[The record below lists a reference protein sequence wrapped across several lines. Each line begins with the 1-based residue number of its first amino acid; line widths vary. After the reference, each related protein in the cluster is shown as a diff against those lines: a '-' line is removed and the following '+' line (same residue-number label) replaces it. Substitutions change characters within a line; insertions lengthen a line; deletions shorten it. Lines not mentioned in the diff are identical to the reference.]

1 MAMMQGSNKPKK
13 DAKPMGGPPVEM
25 MTPEVLAP
33 PTGMEGREADV
44 AESMQVLVR
53 TMQIQ
58 IPYPHDMNDALLK
71 AHLNAVQFAKDN
83 DMLDK
88 YVEHDRETMQ
98 PLLERTKN
106 MIDKTG
112 NKELALVM
120 MYERTG
126 CFFQMCLD
134 AKIEPGKR
142 TFTFPFKKV
151 LDAATRLGQFD
162 LTQEELLDKWWRPRY
177 EGYGKAIGVEFK
189 ISDMDENGKV
199 TIELAD

>member
-13 DAKPMGGPPVEM
+13 GDKPMGGPPVEM
-25 MTPEVLAP
+25 MRPEVLAP
-33 PTGMEGREADV
+33 PTGIEGREVDV

-71 AHLNAVQFAKDN
+71 AHLTAIQFAKN
-83 DMLDK
+83 NGMLEQ
-88 YVEHDRETMQ
+88 YVQHDRETMQ
-98 PLLERTKN
+98 PLLDRTKN

-120 MYERTG
+120 IFERTG

-162 LTQEELLDKWWRPRY
+162 MSEKELLDNWWRPRY
-177 EGYGKAIGVEFK
+177 AGYGEAVGVKFN

-199 TIELAD
+199 TVTLAD

>member
-13 DAKPMGGPPVEM
+13 GDKPMGGPPVEM
-25 MTPEVLAP
+25 MRPEVLAP
-33 PTGMEGREADV
+33 PTGIEGREVDV

-71 AHLNAVQFAKDN
+71 AHLTAIQFAKN
-83 DMLDK
+83 NGMLEQ
-88 YVEHDRETMQ
+88 YVQHDRETMQ
-98 PLLERTKN
+98 PLLDRTKN

-120 MYERTG
+120 IFERTG

-162 LTQEELLDKWWRPRY
+162 MTEKELLDNWWRPRY
-177 EGYGKAIGVEFK
+177 AGYGEAVGVKFN

-199 TIELAD
+199 TVTLAD

>member
-1 MAMMQGSNKPKK
+1 M
-13 DAKPMGGPPVEM
+13 
-25 MTPEVLAP
+25 LAP
-33 PTGMEGREADV
+33 PTGMEGRESDV
-44 AESMQVLVR
+44 SESMQVLVR

-71 AHLNAVQFAKDN
+71 AHLTAIQFAKDN
-83 DMLDK
+83 NMLEQ
-88 YVEHDRETMQ
+88 YVQHDRDTMQ
-98 PLLERTKN
+98 PLLDRTKN

-120 MYERTG
+120 IFERTG

-134 AKIEPGKR
+134 AKIQPGKR

-162 LTQEELLDKWWRPRY
+162 LTEEELLDKWWRPRY
-177 EGYGKAIGVEFK
+177 AGYGEAVGVEFN

-199 TIELAD
+199 TVTLAD

>member
-13 DAKPMGGPPVEM
+13 GDKPMGGPPVEM
-25 MTPEVLAP
+25 MRPEVLAP
-33 PTGMEGREADV
+33 PTGIEGREVDV

-71 AHLNAVQFAKDN
+71 AHLTAIQFAKN
-83 DMLDK
+83 NGMLEQ
-88 YVEHDRETMQ
+88 YVQHDRETMQ
-98 PLLERTKN
+98 PLLDRTKN

-120 MYERTG
+120 IFERTG

-162 LTQEELLDKWWRPRY
+162 MTEKELLDNWWRPRY
-177 EGYGKAIGVEFK
+177 AGYGEAVGVKFN

-199 TIELAD
+199 TVTLAE

>member
-13 DAKPMGGPPVEM
+13 ADKPMGGPPVEM
-25 MTPEVLAP
+25 MRPEVLAP
-33 PTGMEGREADV
+33 PTGIEGREVDV

-71 AHLNAVQFAKDN
+71 AHLTAIQFAKN
-83 DMLDK
+83 NGMLEQ
-88 YVEHDRETMQ
+88 YVQHDRETMQ
-98 PLLERTKN
+98 PLLDRTKN

-120 MYERTG
+120 IFERTG

-162 LTQEELLDKWWRPRY
+162 MTEKELLDNWWRPRY
-177 EGYGKAIGVEFK
+177 AGYGEAVGVKFN

-199 TIELAD
+199 TVTLAD

>member
-13 DAKPMGGPPVEM
+13 GDKPMGGPPVEM
-25 MTPEVLAP
+25 MRPEVLAP
-33 PTGMEGREADV
+33 PTGIEGREVDV

-71 AHLNAVQFAKDN
+71 AHLTAIQFAKN
-83 DMLDK
+83 NGMLEQ
-88 YVEHDRETMQ
+88 YVQHDRDTMQ
-98 PLLERTKN
+98 PLLDRTKN

-120 MYERTG
+120 IFERTG
-126 CFFQMCLD
+126 CFFLMCLD

-162 LTQEELLDKWWRPRY
+162 MTEKELLDNWWRPRY
-177 EGYGKAIGVEFK
+177 AGYGEAVGVKFN

-199 TIELAD
+199 TVTLAD

>member
-13 DAKPMGGPPVEM
+13 EGKPMGGPPVEM

-33 PTGMEGREADV
+33 PTGMEGRESDV
-44 AESMQVLVR
+44 SESMQVLVR

-71 AHLNAVQFAKDN
+71 AHLTAIQFAKDN
-83 DMLDK
+83 NMLEQ
-88 YVEHDRETMQ
+88 YVQHDRDTMQ
-98 PLLERTKN
+98 PLLDRTKN

-120 MYERTG
+120 IFERTG

-134 AKIEPGKR
+134 AKIQPGKR

-162 LTQEELLDKWWRPRY
+162 LTEEELRDTWWRPRY
-177 EGYGKAIGVEFK
+177 AGYGEAVGVEFN

-199 TIELAD
+199 TVTLAD

>member
-13 DAKPMGGPPVEM
+13 GDKPMGGPPVEM
-25 MTPEVLAP
+25 MRPEVLAP
-33 PTGMEGREADV
+33 PTGIEGREVDV

-71 AHLNAVQFAKDN
+71 AHLTAIQFAKN
-83 DMLDK
+83 NGMLEQ
-88 YVEHDRETMQ
+88 YVQHDRETMQ
-98 PLLERTKN
+98 PLLDRTKN
-106 MIDKTG
+106 MIEKTG

-120 MYERTG
+120 IFERTG

-162 LTQEELLDKWWRPRY
+162 MTEKELLDNWWRPRY
-177 EGYGKAIGVEFK
+177 AGYGEAVGVKFN

>member
-13 DAKPMGGPPVEM
+13 EDKPMGGPPVEM
-25 MTPEVLAP
+25 MRPEVLAP
-33 PTGMEGREADV
+33 PTGIEGREVDV

-71 AHLNAVQFAKDN
+71 AHLTAIQFAKDN
-83 DMLDK
+83 GMFEQ
-88 YVEHDRETMQ
+88 YVQHDRETMQ
-98 PLLERTKN
+98 PLLDRTKN
-106 MIDKTG
+106 MIEKTG

-120 MYERTG
+120 IFERTG

-151 LDAATRLGQFD
+151 LDAATRSGS
-162 LTQEELLDKWWRPRY
+162 
-177 EGYGKAIGVEFK
+177 I
-189 ISDMDENGKV
+189 
-199 TIELAD
+199 

>member
-13 DAKPMGGPPVEM
+13 EGKPMGGPPVEM

-71 AHLNAVQFAKDN
+71 AHLTAIQFAKN
-83 DMLDK
+83 NGMLEQ
-88 YVEHDRETMQ
+88 YVQHDRETMQ
-98 PLLERTKN
+98 PLLDRTKS

-120 MYERTG
+120 IFERTG

-134 AKIEPGKR
+134 AKIQPGKR

-151 LDAATRLGQFD
+151 LEAATRLGQFD
-162 LTQEELLDKWWRPRY
+162 MTEKELLDNWWRPRY
-177 EGYGKAIGVEFK
+177 AGYGEAVGVKFN

-199 TIELAD
+199 TVTLAE

>member
-13 DAKPMGGPPVEM
+13 GDKPMGGPPVEM
-25 MTPEVLAP
+25 MRPEVLAP
-33 PTGMEGREADV
+33 PTGIEGREVDV

-71 AHLNAVQFAKDN
+71 AHLTAIQFAKN
-83 DMLDK
+83 NGMLEQ
-88 YVEHDRETMQ
+88 YVQHDRETMQ
-98 PLLERTKN
+98 PLLDRPKN

-120 MYERTG
+120 IFERTG

-162 LTQEELLDKWWRPRY
+162 MTEKELLDNWWRPRY
-177 EGYGKAIGVEFK
+177 AGYGEAVGVKFN

-199 TIELAD
+199 TVTLAD

>member
-13 DAKPMGGPPVEM
+13 EGKPMGGPPVEM

-33 PTGMEGREADV
+33 PTGMEGRESDV
-44 AESMQVLVR
+44 SESMQVLVR

-71 AHLNAVQFAKDN
+71 AHLTAIQFAKDN
-83 DMLDK
+83 NMLEQ
-88 YVEHDRETMQ
+88 YVQHDRDTMQ
-98 PLLERTKN
+98 PLLDRTKN

-120 MYERTG
+120 IFERTG

-134 AKIEPGKR
+134 AKIQPGKR

-162 LTQEELLDKWWRPRY
+162 RTEEELRDKWWRPRY
-177 EGYGKAIGVEFK
+177 AGYGEAVGVEFN

-199 TIELAD
+199 TVTLAD

>member
-1 MAMMQGSNKPKK
+1 MQGSNKPKK
-13 DAKPMGGPPVEM
+13 GDKPMGGPPVEM
-25 MTPEVLAP
+25 MRPEVLAP
-33 PTGMEGREADV
+33 PTGIEGREVDV

-71 AHLNAVQFAKDN
+71 AHLTAIQFAKN
-83 DMLDK
+83 NGMLEQ
-88 YVEHDRETMQ
+88 YVQHDRETMQ
-98 PLLERTKN
+98 PLLDRTKN

-120 MYERTG
+120 IFERTG

-162 LTQEELLDKWWRPRY
+162 MTEKELLDNWWRPRY
-177 EGYGKAIGVEFK
+177 AGYGEAVGVKFN

-199 TIELAD
+199 TVTLAD

>member
-13 DAKPMGGPPVEM
+13 GDKPMGGPPVEM
-25 MTPEVLAP
+25 MRPEVLAP
-33 PTGMEGREADV
+33 PTGIEGREVDV

-71 AHLNAVQFAKDN
+71 AHLTAIQFAKN
-83 DMLDK
+83 NGMLEQ
-88 YVEHDRETMQ
+88 YVQHDRETMQ
-98 PLLERTKN
+98 PLLDRTKN

-120 MYERTG
+120 IFERTG

-162 LTQEELLDKWWRPRY
+162 MTEKELLDNWWRPRY
-177 EGYGKAIGVEFK
+177 AGYGEAVGVKFN

-199 TIELAD
+199 TITLAD

>member
-13 DAKPMGGPPVEM
+13 GDKPMGGPPVEM
-25 MTPEVLAP
+25 MRPEVLAP
-33 PTGMEGREADV
+33 PTGIEGREVDV

-71 AHLNAVQFAKDN
+71 AHLTAIQFAKN
-83 DMLDK
+83 NGMLEQ
-88 YVEHDRETMQ
+88 YVQHDRETMQ
-98 PLLERTKN
+98 PLLDRTKN

-120 MYERTG
+120 IFERTG

-162 LTQEELLDKWWRPRY
+162 MTEKELLDNWWRPRY
-177 EGYGKAIGVEFK
+177 AGYGEAVGVKFN

-199 TIELAD
+199 TVTIAD

>member
-13 DAKPMGGPPVEM
+13 EGKPMGGPPVEM

-33 PTGMEGREADV
+33 PTGIEGREADV

-83 DMLDK
+83 GMLDK
-88 YVEHDRETMQ
+88 YIEHDRETMQ

-106 MIDKTG
+106 MRSEEHPSDWSSDARSSAPIFFLRSNSG
-112 NKELALVM
+112 CMVFLSCS
-120 MYERTG
+120 MY
-126 CFFQMCLD
+126 
-134 AKIEPGKR
+134 
-142 TFTFPFKKV
+142 
-151 LDAATRLGQFD
+151 
-162 LTQEELLDKWWRPRY
+162 
-177 EGYGKAIGVEFK
+177 
-189 ISDMDENGKV
+189 
-199 TIELAD
+199 

>member
-1 MAMMQGSNKPKK
+1 MEMMQGSNKPKK
-13 DAKPMGGPPVEM
+13 EGKPMGGPPVEM

-33 PTGMEGREADV
+33 PTGMEGRESDV
-44 AESMQVLVR
+44 SESMQVLVR

-71 AHLNAVQFAKDN
+71 AHLTAIQFAKDN
-83 DMLDK
+83 NMLEQ
-88 YVEHDRETMQ
+88 YVQHDRDTMQ
-98 PLLERTKN
+98 PLLDRTKN

-120 MYERTG
+120 IFERTG

-134 AKIEPGKR
+134 AKIQPGKR
-142 TFTFPFKKV
+142 TFTFQFKKV

-162 LTQEELLDKWWRPRY
+162 LTEEELLDKWWRPRY
-177 EGYGKAIGVEFK
+177 AGYGEAVGVEFN

-199 TIELAD
+199 TVTLAD

>member
-13 DAKPMGGPPVEM
+13 GDKPMGGPPVEM
-25 MTPEVLAP
+25 MRPEVLAP
-33 PTGMEGREADV
+33 PTGIEGREVDV

-71 AHLNAVQFAKDN
+71 AHLTAIQFAKN
-83 DMLDK
+83 NGMLEQ
-88 YVEHDRETMQ
+88 YVQHDRETMQ
-98 PLLERTKN
+98 PLLDRTKN

-120 MYERTG
+120 IFERTG

-162 LTQEELLDKWWRPRY
+162 MTEKELLDNWWRPRY
-177 EGYGKAIGVEFK
+177 AGYGEAVGVKFN

-199 TIELAD
+199 TVTRAD

>member
-1 MAMMQGSNKPKK
+1 MMQGSNKPKK
-13 DAKPMGGPPVEM
+13 GDKPMGGPPVEM

-33 PTGMEGREADV
+33 PTGIEGREADV

-83 DMLDK
+83 GMLDK
-88 YVEHDRETMQ
+88 YIEHDRETMQ

-151 LDAATRLGQFD
+151 LAAATRLGQFD
-162 LTQEELLDKWWRPRY
+162 LTEEELLDKWWRPRY
-177 EGYGKAIGVEFK
+177 EGYGKAIGVEGN
-189 ISDMDENGKV
+189 ISDMDENGTV
-199 TIELAD
+199 TITLAD

>member
-13 DAKPMGGPPVEM
+13 GDKPMGGPPVEM

-33 PTGMEGREADV
+33 PTGIEGREADV

-83 DMLDK
+83 GMLDK
-88 YVEHDRETMQ
+88 YIEHDRETMQ

-151 LDAATRLGQFD
+151 LAAATRLGQFD
-162 LTQEELLDKWWRPRY
+162 LTEEELLDKWWRPRY
-177 EGYGKAIGVEFK
+177 EGHGKARGVEFNL
-189 ISDMDENGKV
+189 SDMDENGKV
-199 TIELAD
+199 SITLAD

>member
-13 DAKPMGGPPVEM
+13 EGKPMGGPPVEM

-71 AHLNAVQFAKDN
+71 AHLTAIQFAKN
-83 DMLDK
+83 NGMLEQ
-88 YVEHDRETMQ
+88 YVHHDRETMQ
-98 PLLERTKN
+98 PLLDRTKS

-120 MYERTG
+120 IFERTG

-134 AKIEPGKR
+134 AKIQPGKR

-151 LDAATRLGQFD
+151 LEAATRLGQFD
-162 LTQEELLDKWWRPRY
+162 MTEKELLDNWWRPRY
-177 EGYGKAIGVEFK
+177 AGYGEAVGVKFN

-199 TIELAD
+199 TVTLAD

>member
-1 MAMMQGSNKPKK
+1 MALAENKSPSYIPTR
-13 DAKPMGGPPVEM
+13 DEITQLARDLI
-25 MTPEVLAP
+25 PELKERAQETEDIRKMP
-33 PTGMEGREADV
+33 EA
-44 AESMQVLVR
+44 
-53 TMQIQ
+53 
-58 IPYPHDMNDALLK
+58 N
-71 AHLNAVQFAKDN
+71 
-83 DMLDK
+83 
-88 YVEHDRETMQ
+88 MQ
-98 PLLERTKN
+98 PLLDRTKN

-120 MYERTG
+120 IFERTG

-162 LTQEELLDKWWRPRY
+162 MTEKELLDNWWRPRY
-177 EGYGKAIGVEFK
+177 AGYGEAVGVKFN

-199 TIELAD
+199 TVTLAD

>member
-13 DAKPMGGPPVEM
+13 GDKPMGGPPVEM
-25 MTPEVLAP
+25 MRPEVLAP
-33 PTGMEGREADV
+33 PTGIEGREVDV

-71 AHLNAVQFAKDN
+71 AHLTAIQFAKN
-83 DMLDK
+83 NGMLEQ
-88 YVEHDRETMQ
+88 YVQHDRETMQ
-98 PLLERTKN
+98 PLLDRTKN

-120 MYERTG
+120 IFERTG

-162 LTQEELLDKWWRPRY
+162 MTEKELLDNWWRPRY
-177 EGYGKAIGVEFK
+177 AGYGEAGGVKFN

-199 TIELAD
+199 TVTLAD

>member
-13 DAKPMGGPPVEM
+13 GDKPMGGPPVEM
-25 MTPEVLAP
+25 MKPEVLAP
-33 PTGMEGREADV
+33 PTGIEGREVDV

-71 AHLNAVQFAKDN
+71 AHLTAIQFAKN
-83 DMLDK
+83 NGMLEQ
-88 YVEHDRETMQ
+88 YVQHDRETMQ
-98 PLLERTKN
+98 PLLDRTKN

-120 MYERTG
+120 IFERTG

-162 LTQEELLDKWWRPRY
+162 MTEKELLDNWWRPRY
-177 EGYGKAIGVEFK
+177 AGYGEAVGVKFN

-199 TIELAD
+199 TVTLAD

>member
-1 MAMMQGSNKPKK
+1 
-13 DAKPMGGPPVEM
+13 MGGPPVEM

-33 PTGMEGREADV
+33 PTGIEGREADV

-83 DMLDK
+83 GMLDK
-88 YVEHDRETMQ
+88 YIEHDRETMQ

-151 LDAATRLGQFD
+151 LAAATRLGQFD
-162 LTQEELLDKWWRPRY
+162 LTEEELLDKWWRPRY
-177 EGYGKAIGVEFK
+177 EGYGKAIGVEFN
-189 ISDMDENGKV
+189 ISDMDDNGKV
-199 TIELAD
+199 TITLAD

>member
-1 MAMMQGSNKPKK
+1 
-13 DAKPMGGPPVEM
+13 M

-33 PTGMEGREADV
+33 PTGMEGRESDV
-44 AESMQVLVR
+44 SESMQVLVR

-71 AHLNAVQFAKDN
+71 AHLTAIQFAKDN
-83 DMLDK
+83 NMLEQ
-88 YVEHDRETMQ
+88 YVQHDRDTMQ
-98 PLLERTKN
+98 PLLDRTKN

-120 MYERTG
+120 IFERTG
-126 CFFQMCLD
+126 GFFNVRGCTN
-134 AKIEPGKR
+134 PTGKKNIY
-142 TFTFPFKKV
+142 FPFKKV

-162 LTQEELLDKWWRPRY
+162 LTEEELLDKWWRPRY
-177 EGYGKAIGVEFK
+177 AGYGEAVGVEFN

-199 TIELAD
+199 TVTLAD

>member
-13 DAKPMGGPPVEM
+13 GDKPMGGPPVEM
-25 MTPEVLAP
+25 MRPEVLAP
-33 PTGMEGREADV
+33 PPGIEGREVDV

-71 AHLNAVQFAKDN
+71 AHLTAIQFAKN
-83 DMLDK
+83 NGMLEQ
-88 YVEHDRETMQ
+88 YVQHDRETMQ
-98 PLLERTKN
+98 PLLDRTKN

-120 MYERTG
+120 IFERTG

-162 LTQEELLDKWWRPRY
+162 MTEKELLDNWWRPRY
-177 EGYGKAIGVEFK
+177 AGYGEAVGVKFN

-199 TIELAD
+199 TVTLAD